1 MHGTKLKAETK
12 VTQLDHTQK
21 KALTTRAAYSSWIS
35 MIFPLRALSLACNG
49 KSQNKIVRFYKSTP
63 EVWDSKCII
72 FASCRSFL
80 FPPIVC
86 EKKKK
91 DKARFYNNFLVQA
104 AYHLNGP
111 LHISEQTKF
120 VKVRNLPPSSWVRW
134 VRLGKQAQH
143 RVECGGFVGVSERM
157 VSPIQ
162 IPAFQ
167 WRPVKSQWEQWIC
180 SFLKQNLLYFQRYQT
195 IHLRKEHRNGRN
207 VAKLIA
213 FEFNDF

>member
-1 MHGTKLKAETK
+1 MNFY
-12 VTQLDHTQK
+12 D
-21 KALTTRAAYSSWIS
+21 
-35 MIFPLRALSLACNG
+35 FPLKSFIFSLQWEESKQNGQILQVYSRTLGFKVYHFCILSF
-49 KSQNKIVRFYKSTP
+49 V
-63 EVWDSKCII
+63 
-72 FASCRSFL
+72 SFSSNSL
-80 FPPIVC
+80 W
-86 EKKKK
+86 EKKK